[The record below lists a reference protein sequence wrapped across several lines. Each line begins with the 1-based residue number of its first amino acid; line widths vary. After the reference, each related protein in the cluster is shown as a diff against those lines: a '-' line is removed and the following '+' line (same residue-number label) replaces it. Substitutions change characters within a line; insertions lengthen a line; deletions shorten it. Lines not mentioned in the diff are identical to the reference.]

1 MATFE
6 DTYDVQVIHA
16 WGMTELSPVGTV
28 SILKGEQLSW
38 PKEAQRAVLSK
49 QGRSVFGIDMKIVDA
64 DGVELPWDGKT
75 SGDLLVRGPWVISS
89 YLNAEQES
97 PLVTD
102 AAGQSWFPT
111 GDVATI
117 DAQGFMNITD
127 RSKDV
132 IKSGGEWI
140 GSIDLEN
147 IAMAHPAVA
156 MAACIAARHLKW
168 DERPLLIV
176 TLKPNATVS
185 REEPLAF
192 YDGKIAKWWTPDDVV
207 FVDNIPLGAT
217 GKMLKHQLRDRYQ
230 DHLLTKG

>member
-1 MATFE
+1 
-6 DTYDVQVIHA
+6 
-16 WGMTELSPVGTV
+16 
-28 SILKGEQLSW
+28 
-38 PKEAQRAVLSK
+38 
-49 QGRSVFGIDMKIVDA
+49 
-64 DGVELPWDGKT
+64 
-75 SGDLLVRGPWVISS
+75 
-89 YLNAEQES
+89 
-97 PLVTD
+97 
-102 AAGQSWFPT
+102 
-111 GDVATI
+111 
-117 DAQGFMNITD
+117 
-127 RSKDV
+127 V

-185 REEPLAF
+185 REELLAF